1 MTPTAPSLFTNR
13 YLVFTG
19 WTLLVVFWETAA
31 VAVALATFR
40 ACAHARRP
48 ARDYA
53 ASLVAFAGSVVIAAV
68 IPPVLAWQTTE
79 TTPSFALIG
88 SAREMSLA
96 VTGLDITS
104 LRNLLRRPLIDGCA
118 AAVALVWAAGTLVL
132 AVRFGGGWLFARN
145 IASGARPIDDPA
157 LESMIRELARCG
169 GVTRTIRLLE
179 WPAVDT
185 PVVVGW
191 RNPRLFLPPAA
202 VLQLSHQQ
210 LAGVIAHE
218 VAHIRRGDYVI
229 NLLQSAA
236 EVPLF
241 FSPAV
246 AWMSRCIREAR
257 EFCCDDEAA
266 ARVGNKRHYVEA
278 LTHLAA
284 RPTTS
289 GVRSAVGIAGPRLVT
304 RVRRLLQEDTMP
316 RLNRFRLIPLG
327 VAFVLIVLSGLQ
339 LSAASALR
347 FSRQS
352 SVYNISDPGVKA
364 PVVVREVK
372 PQYTD
377 DAKSRKVQGS
387 VELEEV
393 ITSDGSV
400 REDVRVVK
408 SLDPDLDAQA
418 VTAAKQWQF
427 KPGTKDGKPVDVLV
441 RIEMTFT
448 LKQHAR
454 K

>member
-1 MTPTAPSLFTNR
+1 M
-13 YLVFTG
+13 
-19 WTLLVVFWETAA
+19 
-31 VAVALATFR
+31 
-40 ACAHARRP
+40 
-48 ARDYA
+48 
-53 ASLVAFAGSVVIAAV
+53 
-68 IPPVLAWQTTE
+68 
-79 TTPSFALIG
+79 
-88 SAREMSLA
+88 
-96 VTGLDITS
+96 
-104 LRNLLRRPLIDGCA
+104 
-118 AAVALVWAAGTLVL
+118 
-132 AVRFGGGWLFARN
+132 
-145 IASGARPIDDPA
+145 DDPA
-157 LESMIRELARCG
+157 LESMLTELARCG

-179 WPAVDT
+179 WPTIDT

-191 RNPRLFLPPAA
+191 RNPRLLVPPAA
-202 VLQLSHQQ
+202 VLQLSRQQ

-218 VAHIRRGDYVI
+218 VAHVRRGDYVI
-229 NLLQSAA
+229 NLLHSAA

-246 AWMSRCIREAR
+246 VWMSRCIREAR

-266 ARVGNKRHYVEA
+266 ARIGDKRHYVEA

-284 RPTTS
+284 GPPTS
-289 GVRSAVGIAGPRLVT
+289 GVRTAVGIAGPRLVT

-327 VAFVLIVLSGLQ
+327 VAFVLTVLSGLQ

-352 SVYNISDPGVKA
+352 DRSVYNITDTGVRA
-364 PVVVREVK
+364 PVLVREVK

-377 DAKSRKVQGS
+377 DAKKRRVQGS

-393 ITSDGSV
+393 VTSDGTV
-400 REDVRVVK
+400 RDDVRVVK

-427 KPGTKDGKPVDVLV
+427 KPGTKEGKPVDVLV

-448 LKQHAR
+448 LK
-454 K
+454 